1 MSNFSFLEKDTK
13 EVIREYD
20 CYIDCLNKAIK
31 HVDQKEYEE
40 AITYFENIIL
50 SLKELDRLKT
60 RKEQLDAIRKL
71 FRKSDIERIKELL

>member
-1 MSNFSFLEKDTK
+1 MSNFSFLEKDTR

-31 HVDQKEYEE
+31 RVDQKEYRK
-40 AITYFENIIL
+40 AIIYFENVIL

-60 RKEQLDAIRKL
+60 KKEQHDAIIKL
-71 FRKSDIERIKELL
+71 FRQSDIERIKELL

>member
-31 HVDQKEYEE
+31 HVDKKEYKE

-50 SLKELDRLKT
+50 SLEELDKLKT
-60 RKEQLDAIRKL
+60 KKEQHEAIRTL
-71 FRKSDIERIKELL
+71 FRQSDIERIKELL